1 MILLVKPE
9 PAHTGFSLDM
19 ALQTEPLELEYIK
32 AMLTSHSISSYIYDA
47 STDSRSFE
55 SILELYRPQAVAITG
70 YITQEYLMLSYARRA
85 RAFSPKTITIIGGSH
100 AQHNQE
106 HFFKPEVSYICRSD
120 NIYAILDVLNYEHL
134 GNASATNSSFAAS
147 ETTALPLPNADAP
160 NSSIS
165 SGGTAVSSS
174 QNAGSA
180 VPSLDSIDGLCY
192 LKDGA
197 WFTNPVRPFDIN
209 LLPIPERSQFT
220 EHMHAYRYLD
230 VSPIALIKTSTSCP
244 YQCSFCYGRTLN
256 CGTYYQRDVA
266 SIIEELLTIP
276 CDNIQIADDD
286 FLFDIPR
293 LLEFMRLIRE
303 HHIHKTFIC
312 YGRADFI
319 STHEDL
325 MKELASIGLKYCMVG
340 LEAVDDTRLASYNK
354 HTSSN
359 ANLETIRI
367 LKEAGIRLTG
377 LFIIDI
383 NFTRNDFRAMRR
395 FIHRHN
401 ITYTGV
407 SIFTPIPGTAL
418 YEEYKDRLITHNM
431 EKWDFMHL
439 VVQPVHMTR
448 FHFYLEYYLFV
459 MDLFQIAQKAGIY
472 RFLRLKDYKNIFLKL
487 LFSDSFRPH

>member
-19 ALQTEPLELEYIK
+19 ALKTEPLELEYIK
-32 AMLTSHSISSYIYDA
+32 AMLAASSIPSYIYDA
-47 STDSRSFE
+47 AVDTRTFE
-55 SILELYRPQAVAITG
+55 SVLEEFQPNAVAITG

-85 RAFSPKTITIIGGSH
+85 RAFRPDILTIIGGSH

-120 NIYAILDVLNYEHL
+120 NIYAILDVLRYEGLVNDGGLSMHT
-134 GNASATNSSFAAS
+134 TNSPSAS
-147 ETTALPLPNADAP
+147 SGLTPPVPLPAAD
-160 NSSIS
+160 IK
-165 SGGTAVSSS
+165 
-174 QNAGSA
+174 
-180 VPSLDSIDGLCY
+180 PSLDAIDGLCY
-192 LKDGA
+192 RTSDPHPLHDTQDTWA
-197 WFTNPVRPFDIN
+197 ANPVRPFDIN
-209 LLPIPERSQFT
+209 RLPIPDRSQFH

-244 YQCSFCYGRTLN
+244 FQCSFCYGRTLN
-256 CGTYYQRDVA
+256 CGKYYRRDL
-266 SIIEELLTIP
+266 SLIIEELLTIP

-286 FLFDIPR
+286 FLYDVPR
-293 LLEFMRLIRE
+293 LLEFMGLIKE

-325 MKELASIGLKYCMVG
+325 MKDLASIGLKYCMVG
-340 LEAVDDTRLASYNK
+340 LEAVDDAHLASYNK
-354 HTSSN
+354 RTSEN

-367 LKEAGIRLTG
+367 LREAHINLTG

-383 NFTRNDFRAMRR
+383 NFTTKDFRNMRR
-395 FIHRHN
+395 FIHRQK

-439 VVQPVHMTR
+439 VVPPVHMNR

-459 MDLFQIAQKAGIY
+459 MDLFQIAQKAEIY

-487 LFSDSFRPH
+487 VFADSFRPR

>member
-19 ALQTEPLELEYIK
+19 ALKTEPLELEYIK

-85 RAFSPKTITIIGGSH
+85 RAFSPNTITIIGGSH

-134 GNASATNSSFAAS
+134 GNASATA
-147 ETTALPLPNADAP
+147 T
-160 NSSIS
+160 
-165 SGGTAVSSS
+165 
-174 QNAGSA
+174 
-180 VPSLDSIDGLCY
+180 SLDSIDGLCY
-192 LKDGA
+192 LKDGT

-340 LEAVDDTRLASYNK
+340 LEAVDDTRLDSYNK
-354 HTSSN
+354 RTSSD

-377 LFIIDI
+377 L
-383 NFTRNDFRAMRR
+383 

>member
-19 ALQTEPLELEYIK
+19 ALKTEPLELEYIK
-32 AMLTSHSISSYIYDA
+32 AMLSACSISSYIYDA
-47 STDSRSFE
+47 SVDTRTFE
-55 SILELYRPQAVAITG
+55 AILKEYKPQAVAITG
-70 YITQEYLMLSYARRA
+70 YITQEYLMLSYARRS
-85 RAFSPKTITIIGGSH
+85 RTICPETVTIIGGSH
-100 AQHNQE
+100 AQLNQE

-120 NIYAILDVLNYEHL
+120 NIYAILDVLRFEGLAND
-134 GNASATNSSFAAS
+134 GTP
-147 ETTALPLPNADAP
+147 LPL
-160 NSSIS
+160 
-165 SGGTAVSSS
+165 
-174 QNAGSA
+174 SA
-180 VPSLDSIDGLCY
+180 VDGLCY
-192 LKDGA
+192 RDQGS
-197 WFTNPVRPFDIN
+197 WVTNPVHPFDIN
-209 LLPIPERSQFT
+209 RLPIPDRSQFK
-220 EHMHAYRYLD
+220 EHMHTYRYLD
-230 VSPIALIKTSTSCP
+230 ISPIALIKTSTSCP
-244 YQCSFCYGRTLN
+244 FHCSFCYGRNLN
-256 CGTYYQRDVA
+256 CGTYCQRNVS

-276 CDNIQIADDD
+276 CDNVQIADDD
-286 FLFDIPR
+286 FLYDVPR
-293 LLEFMRLIRE
+293 LLEFMDLIRK

-319 STHEDL
+319 STHEEL
-325 MKELASIGLKYCMVG
+325 MKELASIGLKVCMVG
-340 LEAVDDTRLASYNK
+340 LEAVDDVHLTSYNK
-354 HTSSN
+354 HTSNN

-367 LKEAGIRLTG
+367 LKEAGIKLTG

-383 NFTRNDFRAMRR
+383 NFRRKDFRSMRQ
-395 FIHRHN
+395 FIHRQN

-439 VVQPVHMTR
+439 VVQPVHMNR

-487 LFSDSFRPH
+487 LFADSFRPH

>member
-19 ALQTEPLELEYIK
+19 ALKTEPLELEYIK

-85 RAFSPKTITIIGGSH
+85 RAFSPNTITIIGGSH

-134 GNASATNSSFAAS
+134 GNASATA
-147 ETTALPLPNADAP
+147 T
-160 NSSIS
+160 
-165 SGGTAVSSS
+165 
-174 QNAGSA
+174 
-180 VPSLDSIDGLCY
+180 SLDSIDGLCY
-192 LKDGA
+192 LKDGT

-340 LEAVDDTRLASYNK
+340 LEAVDDTRLDSYNK
-354 HTSSN
+354 RTSSD